1 MDFNP
6 RSHKGSDPR
15 HSPTG
20 LMWQKFQSTLPQGE
34 RHISPCH
41 SAKMLLFQS
50 TLPQGER
57 QNTTVQEDISDI
69 ISIHAPTRG
78 ATLCST
84 GTLFIYGFQSTLPQ
98 GERRSPLVFSS
109 NITSISIHAP
119 TRGAT
124 RQRWYR
130 RCPPY
135 FNPRSHKGSDCSSQ
149 KNRSSQSYFNP
160 RSHKGSD
167 REELDKIAEKGL
179 FQSTLPQGERPRG
192 RNHSLNSFL
201 DFNPRSHKGSDRFMV
216 TVRKTTVISIHAPTR
231 GATEAM
237 QSKASKYTEFQS
249 TLPQGERQQF
259 YTKFHICFISF
270 LPILSPYHISTHS
283 PLPTFNHF
291 LYIFSGA
298 NRPEISCL
306 LPFRTKTISGIL

>member
-1 MDFNP
+1 MFRKMETNGILYFNP
-6 RSHKGSDPR
+6 RSHKGSDW
-15 HSPTG
+15 
-20 LMWQKFQSTLPQGE
+20 LLP
-34 RHISPCH
+34 I
-41 SAKMLLFQS
+41 
-50 TLPQGER
+50 
-57 QNTTVQEDISDI
+57 TVSYTN

-78 ATLCST
+78 ATSIK
-84 GTLFIYGFQSTLPQ
+84 F
-98 GERRSPLVFSS
+98 LVLWCR
-109 NITSISIHAP
+109 SISIHAP

-124 RQRWYR
+124 GCIWRQTGGR
-130 RCPPY
+130 
-135 FNPRSHKGSDCSSQ
+135 
-149 KNRSSQSYFNP
+149 SYFNP

-167 REELDKIAEKGL
+167 ERRLWCLKKCVI
-179 FQSTLPQGERPRG
+179 FQSTLPQGERHQKAINRIF
-192 RNHSLNSFL
+192 R
-201 DFNPRSHKGSDRFMV
+201 
-216 TVRKTTVISIHAPTR
+216 TR
-231 GATEAM
+231 
-237 QSKASKYTEFQS
+237 FQS